1 MESEPV
7 IVVDQENC
15 FNEEDEDIDD
25 ATGNGQGCPDTPPQD
40 PFFLS
45 PFRDMRKRSLPTPQC
60 TSGITASQ
68 VRRLSDQGA
77 AGAAAREKAF
87 LATLTKAP
95 GPYTPGRRHS
105 VITISKA
112 PMPLFGRNRRESIAA
127 FPSKGP
133 RVNRRDSA
141 GGATPSPTGSQF
153 NLQLDIMDDIANIKA
168 ARKVRMKMW
177 QTEDK
182 EKMCELQSMD
192 GENKQM
198 SSVLEPATFN

>member
-1 MESEPV
+1 
-7 IVVDQENC
+7 
-15 FNEEDEDIDD
+15 
-25 ATGNGQGCPDTPPQD
+25 
-40 PFFLS
+40 
-45 PFRDMRKRSLPTPQC
+45 
-60 TSGITASQ
+60 
-68 VRRLSDQGA
+68 
-77 AGAAAREKAF
+77 
-87 LATLTKAP
+87 
-95 GPYTPGRRHS
+95 
-105 VITISKA
+105 
-112 PMPLFGRNRRESIAA
+112 MPLFGRNRRESIAA

-153 NLQLDIMDDIANIKA
+153 NLQLDIMDDIADIKA

-198 SSVLEPATFN
+198 SRYTNSEYIPIMIQYYEFRDNIFMTGVPRVGRLEGRVKFF

>member
-1 MESEPV
+1 MTDTFRYSTSSYIVPV
-7 IVVDQENC
+7 FCVVV
-15 FNEEDEDIDD
+15 
-25 ATGNGQGCPDTPPQD
+25 
-40 PFFLS
+40 L
-45 PFRDMRKRSLPTPQC
+45 L
-60 TSGITASQ
+60 Q

-77 AGAAAREKAF
+77 AGAAAREQAF

-112 PMPLFGRNRRESIAA
+112 PMPLFGRNRRESIAT

-153 NLQLDIMDDIANIKA
+153 NLQLDIMDDIADIKA

-198 SSVLEPATFN
+198 SR

>member
-1 MESEPV
+1 
-7 IVVDQENC
+7 VVV
-15 FNEEDEDIDD
+15 
-25 ATGNGQGCPDTPPQD
+25 
-40 PFFLS
+40 L
-45 PFRDMRKRSLPTPQC
+45 L
-60 TSGITASQ
+60 Q

-77 AGAAAREKAF
+77 AGAAAREQAF

-153 NLQLDIMDDIANIKA
+153 NLQLDIMDDIADIKA

-198 SSVLEPATFN
+198 SRYLHDFAV